1 MSTEPIGIFGL
12 IPAEREPEGVR
23 PATVVYANGR
33 ILEIA
38 APDWSGGRR
47 LDFDGCLILPGL
59 IDLQVNGAGGRD
71 VMEATPEALET
82 IACMAAQLGTT
93 AFLPTVT
100 TNTQQAITEALRV
113 IADQMGRAN
122 PGAAILGSHL
132 EGPYFNPNHRG
143 VHPLAQVRPPDGVEF
158 KKFLE
163 AAAGSLRL
171 LTLAPEQPGAE
182 DVIRLAHEAGVLVS
196 VGHSAA
202 EGETLAKARAA
213 GLHYATHL
221 FNAMPPLH
229 HRRPGTVGAVLADP
243 EIPPAIIA
251 DGAHLEPTIVT
262 LVARLVGP
270 ERLLLVSDA
279 MSAMGLPDGEYTVVG
294 SPATVIDGVPRRP
307 DGMLAGAAR
316 PLLLGLRH
324 LIEWTGWPLATA
336 LQTATLNPARALG
349 LADQRGRLAPGYMAD
364 LIVCDSGTWEV
375 QLTLV
380 NGEVVFER

>member
-1 MSTEPIGIFGL
+1 MSTEPVGIVGL
-12 IPAEREPEGVR
+12 IPDEPEGMR
-23 PATVVYANGR
+23 PAVVVCADGR

-38 APDWSGGRR
+38 APNWSGGRR
-47 LDFDGCLILPGL
+47 LDFEGCLILPGL

-82 IACMAAQLGTT
+82 VACMAAQLGTT
-93 AFLPTVT
+93 SFLPTVT
-100 TNTQQAITEALRV
+100 TNSHQAIAEALRV
-113 IADQMGRAN
+113 IARQMERPN

-143 VHPLAQVRPPDGVEF
+143 VHPLDQVRHPDPIEF
-158 KKFLE
+158 KKFLD
-163 AAAGSLRL
+163 AAAGTLRL

-182 DVIRLAHEAGVLVS
+182 DVIRLAYEAGVLVS

-202 EGETLAKARAA
+202 EGETLAKARDL

-243 EIPPAIIA
+243 EIAPALIA
-251 DGAHLEPTIVT
+251 DGAHLDPTIVK

-279 MSAMGLPDGEYTVVG
+279 MSAMGLPDGEYIVVG
-294 SPATVIDGVPRRP
+294 SPATVIDGVPRRA

-316 PLLLGLRH
+316 PMLLGLQH
-324 LIEWTGWPLATA
+324 LIEWTGWPLSTA
-336 LQTATLNPARALG
+336 LKTATLNPARALG
-349 LADQRGRLAPGYMAD
+349 LADQRGWLAPGYIAD
-364 LIVCDSGTWEV
+364 LIVCDSDWEV
-375 QLTLV
+375 QLTMV
-380 NGEVVFER
+380 NGQIVFQR